1 MTLYDIDQEI
11 MSCVDMETGE
21 VIDTEKLDYL
31 QMERDK
37 KLENIGLWIKDLK
50 AEADAIKAEIQ
61 NLQNRKKAS
70 DNKAESLKN
79 YLEYALNG
87 QKFKTARLSV
97 SYRKSESVN
106 VTDLNAIDPDY
117 LTWPDPVPMKAEI
130 KKALKDGKE
139 IHGVE
144 LVTKTSVQV
153 R

>member
-31 QMERDK
+31 QMERDR

-61 NLQNRKKAS
+61 NLQSRKKAAE
-70 DNKAESLKN
+70 NKAESLKN
-79 YLEYALNG
+79 YLEYALDG
-87 QKFKTARLSV
+87 EKFKTPRLSV

-106 VTDLNAIDPDY
+106 VLNVHEINPDF

-130 KKALKDGKE
+130 KKALKDGKD
-139 IHGVE
+139 IKGVE
-144 LVTKTSVQV
+144 LVSKTSIQV